1 MLDKQFL
8 DDLNNKIAQL
18 LPRAGELGDDFRT
31 ASRQLI
37 QKSFSELNVLTQD
50 EFDSR
55 VRALE
60 RAEQRIIE
68 LENGMLELERHLEEI
83 RNGGVIS

>member
-18 LPRAGELGDDFRT
+18 LPRAGELGEDVRT
-31 ASRQLI
+31 ALKQLL
-37 QKSFSELNVLTQD
+37 QKSFSELNILTQD

-55 VRALE
+55 LRALE
-60 RAEQRIIE
+60 RAEQRIAE
-68 LENGMLELERHLEEI
+68 LEQGMQELEQRLDQLKDK
-83 RNGGVIS
+83 

>member
-1 MLDKQFL
+1 MLNKQFL

-18 LPRAGELGDDFRT
+18 LPRADELGDDFRA

-37 QKSFSELNVLTQD
+37 QKSFSELNILTQD

-60 RAEQRIIE
+60 RAELRIAE
-68 LENGMLELERHLEEI
+68 LENGMLELEKQLDKEDK
-83 RNGGVIS
+83 GGHS

>member
-8 DDLNNKIAQL
+8 DDLNSKIAQL

-31 ASRQLI
+31 ALRQLV
-37 QKSFSELNVLTQD
+37 QKSFSELNVLTQE

-60 RAEQRIIE
+60 RAEQRVVE
-68 LENGMLELERHLEEI
+68 LEKEMQELEQELEKV
-83 RNGGVIS
+83 NKQSS